1 MMDMPYLILSLAL
14 NNLKMIKKLF
24 ISNLCLFSLLLTGTL
39 NNAFAQS
46 NDVPN
51 WVQLM
56 HTQPLDLGAVSE
68 AYNAYYRS
76 HPFKKNT
83 ETQEY
88 KRLLHAVRLD
98 YDGTALGSPRTAATQ
113 QELDQYLLRCQ
124 SNALAK
130 SASSAWSCIG
140 PIDFDKESVQRSYAA
155 GAAHVYTVEQAA
167 SNASILYAG
176 TANAGLWKSIDKGQ
190 HWNGLTLF
198 RDVAEVY
205 ALEINSLNPNT
216 VYFGDGRKI
225 WKTQDGG
232 ITFTATGDAAF
243 QAATRKL
250 NDLQQCPID
259 TNQLIAATEQGLFRT
274 IDGGQNWTL
283 LQSGRWLEVNWH
295 TTNPAIVY
303 AVMQSG
309 VSTSFW
315 KSTNQGVSFSAN
327 TSGTWPTPSVAG
339 QENKRVE
346 IAVTPAAPS
355 IVYALATGVANGGS
369 GLYGIYVSHD
379 EGNTWSFQCCGA
391 GPGGA
396 PDANTNKN
404 LCAWADDG
412 SDDGGQYYYDLAL
425 AVSPFDSNEVHVGAV
440 NHWVS
445 QDGGV
450 NFTCPS
456 KWSHSYKVNYVHADI
471 HDINFFG
478 NDLWMAC
485 DGGVFYSSTSG
496 DTIDRRMLGIAG
508 SDFWGFATG
517 WWDGT
522 QVMAGGAYHNG
533 TLLKDNNVYIND
545 WLCMNGGDGTLG
557 AVNYGNDRLIYT
569 EWGQHKLSGN
579 RMVNKTNMPMSLLPS
594 SSYIVGEDG
603 ELEFDPNTYN
613 GLYIAHDSAIWYS
626 KDNGANFN
634 LVHAFPNGKVT
645 SLEIASDRKTIY
657 AAVYPSW
664 WGAKKLYVSQDT
676 GSTWID
682 ITPSSATMNAQLWA
696 PFDMAVGDN
705 PNEIWLVRTPQSST
719 YNNLNGYKVFYS
731 SDAGTTWNNLTTPLL
746 NNEYITNIVYQ
757 KGSNGGVYIGTRR
770 AVYYRNKTMS
780 DWALFNNNLPTITSS
795 TQLVIDYKNRKI
807 VNGTN
812 RSVYVC
818 DLYETNT
825 PPVACISVDQLEHSC
840 LRDTFYFFDHSALSA
855 NGATWNWSFPGGI
868 PSSSTLRN
876 PKVIYTSPGK
886 KSVSLTV
893 TDANGTSSQS
903 LSKFI
908 SVDDQC
914 RTDTIPGYALLLDG
928 NSGKATLPAFNL
940 NSNTVTLEAWIKPD
954 QTQKDWGGLIFSRS
968 SGSAAGISIRN
979 NLEVRYHWNDN
990 YWSWGSGLYMKAN
1003 EWNHVV
1009 LVITPN
1015 SGTVYVNGIAKVNN
1029 GTHNAETFSSATM
1042 IGNDPNG
1049 GARYVAGK
1057 VDEVCI
1063 YNRALSQNEIRE
1075 HMHLTRPAGV
1085 DPSLI
1090 AYYQMNEDGSDLL
1103 DKANGFHGT
1112 SSSGTSKVKSTAP
1125 LGGGNSARL
1134 NITNT
1139 GTYTFGN
1146 TGASLSWNSAS
1157 PNGEVVA
1164 TRINLRPDTL
1174 PNTLNSGRCYW
1185 VIDNYG
1191 SDTNARVQKVV
1202 LNNVGPIAAADAQNA
1217 NSFSMYQRG
1226 SRADLFTWGSSVES
1240 ADSASAGARGKLV
1253 FNNCNLASKGQLL
1266 VTSNNNSSF
1275 TSIEDL
1281 TNDENNIA
1289 IYPNIISKQD
1299 AVNINCPA
1307 SAYSEIVIY
1316 DDQGRF
1322 FYRQSFGASTI
1333 ITPKWKNGVYFYRVK
1348 TADKLSCGKIIVQE

>member
-1 MMDMPYLILSLAL
+1 MPFSTLSLL
-14 NNLKMIKKLF
+14 PNNLKMHKKLLTL
-24 ISNLCLFSLLLTGTL
+24 SLCLLSIVMSIGTESVV
-39 NNAFAQS
+39 AQTS
-46 NDVPN
+46 SIPT
-51 WVQLM
+51 WVQIM
-56 HTQPLDLGAVSE
+56 HTQPLDLGALTA
-68 AYNAYYRS
+68 AYNSYYRT
-76 HPFKKNT
+76 HPFKKNA

-98 YDGTALGSPRTAATQ
+98 YDGTALGSPRSAATQ

-124 SNALAK
+124 QSAQAK
-130 SASSAWSCIG
+130 SSNSAWTCIG
-140 PIDFDKESVQRSYAA
+140 PFDFDKESVQRSYAA
-155 GAAHVYTVEQAA
+155 GAAHVYTVEQSA
-167 SNASILYAG
+167 SSPNTLYAG
-176 TANAGLWKSIDKGQ
+176 SANAGLWKSIDKGL
-190 HWNGLTLF
+190 HWTGLTLN

-225 WKTQDGG
+225 WKSQDGG
-232 ITFTATGDAAF
+232 ITFTATGDATF

-274 IDGGQNWTL
+274 IDGGLNWTL
-283 LQSGRWLEVNWH
+283 LQGGRWLEVNWH
-295 TTNPAIVY
+295 PTNPAIVY
-303 AVMQSG
+303 AVSQSG
-309 VSTSFW
+309 VSTTFW
-315 KSTNQGVSFSAN
+315 KSSNQGASFTAN
-327 TSGTWPTPSVAG
+327 TSGTWPSPTVAG
-339 QENKRVE
+339 EENKRVE

-369 GLYGIYVSHD
+369 GLYGVYVSHD
-379 EGNTWSFQCCGA
+379 EGTTWSFQCCGT

-396 PDANTNKN
+396 PNASSNKN

-425 AVSPFDSNEVHVGAV
+425 AVSPVDSNEVHVGAV
-440 NHWVS
+440 NHWIS
-445 QDGGV
+445 HDGGV

-478 NDLWMAC
+478 NDLWLAC

-496 DTIDRRMLGIAG
+496 DTIDRRMFGIAG

-522 QVMAGGAYHNG
+522 QVMVGGAYHNG
-533 TLLKDNNVYIND
+533 TLLKDNNVYTNG
-545 WLCMNGGDGTLG
+545 WVCMNGGDGTLG

-579 RMVNKTNMPMSLLPS
+579 RMINKTDMPMSLIPS
-594 SSYIVGEDG
+594 SSYVVGEDG

-626 KDNGANFN
+626 KDNGANFD

-645 SLEIASDRKTIY
+645 SLEIAADRKTIY

-682 ITPSSATMNAQLWA
+682 ITPSSATINAQTWA

-705 PNEIWLVRTPQSST
+705 PNEIWLVRTPQSSS

-780 DWALFNNNLPTITSS
+780 DWALFNNNLPSITSS

-818 DLYETNT
+818 DLYEPNT
-825 PPVACISVDQLEHSC
+825 PPVACIAVDQFAKSC
-840 LRDTFYFFDHSALSA
+840 LQDTFYFFDHSALA
-855 NGATWNWSFPGGI
+855 ATGATWNWSFPGGT

-876 PKVIYTSPGK
+876 PKVIYNSPGQ
-886 KSVSLTV
+886 KSVTLTV
-893 TDANGTSSQS
+893 TDANGTSTQTLNKF
-903 LSKFI
+903 LSVEDK
-908 SVDDQC
+908 C
-914 RTDTIPGYALLLDG
+914 KTDTIPGYALLLDG

-940 NSNTVTLEAWIKPD
+940 NSNTVTLETWIKPD
-954 QTQKDWGGLIFSRS
+954 ATQHDWGGLIFSRS

-990 YWSWGSGLYMKAN
+990 YWSWSSGLYMKAN

-1009 LVITPN
+1009 LVISPT
-1015 SGTVYVNGIAKVNN
+1015 SGTVYVNGIGKTNT
-1029 GTHNAETFSSATM
+1029 GTHNVETFSSATM
-1042 IGNDPNG
+1042 IGYDPNG

-1075 HMHLTRPAGV
+1075 HMHLTRPSGQ

-1090 AYYQMNEDGSDLL
+1090 AYYQMNEDGSTIL
-1103 DKANGFHGT
+1103 DKTNGNHG
-1112 SSSGTSKVKSTAP
+1112 SISSGASKVKSTAP

-1134 NITNT
+1134 NVTNA

-1146 TGASLSWNSAS
+1146 TGASLTWNGAT
-1157 PNGEVVA
+1157 PNGEVVT

-1174 PNTLNSGRCYW
+1174 PTSLNSGPCYW
-1185 VIDNYG
+1185 IVDNYG
-1191 SDTNARVQKVV
+1191 SDTSARFQKMI
-1202 LNNVGPIAAADAQNA
+1202 LNNVGSIATADAQNPSNFA
-1217 NSFSMYQRG
+1217 LYQRKP
-1226 SRADLFTWGSSVES
+1226 RADLFTWGSVLET
-1240 ADSASAGARGKLV
+1240 ADSATAGARGRLV
-1253 FNNCNLASKGQLL
+1253 YSNCNLPSKGQLL
-1266 VTSNNNSSF
+1266 VTSNSPSSF
-1275 TSIEDL
+1275 TEIAEL
-1281 TNDENNIA
+1281 ENNNSDIML
-1289 IYPNIISKQD
+1289 YPNIIAKHD
-1299 AVNINCPA
+1299 VVNIDCPR
-1307 SAYSEIVIY
+1307 SNYSEIVIY

-1322 FYRQSFGASTI
+1322 FYRSSFGEAAT
-1333 ITPKWKNGVYFYRVK
+1333 ITPKWKNGAYFYRIK
-1348 TADKLSCGKIIVQE
+1348 AGDKMSCGKIIVIDN